1 MTRLAHTGR
10 TRISERVAKAID
22 RYFENVHPKIETFWS
37 GYVAG
42 EKGKSSMLFPADPGE
57 RNVIAST
64 IHSAW
69 MLGGWYSGV
78 GGILGF
84 GTLRTLWNVASDDK
98 HQALWQIMQD
108 SYVKTAYAVL
118 DFWRDTIS
126 YAVDHPKMVAAI
138 YLTGKV
144 IGKIAHERE
153 VRKILI
159 SQVAGLTSELE
170 KLRKDKAEILDAPDQ
185 LCAAADKGIAIGDLK
200 KMIIDRELLVRIT
213 KAGNNRPESERLSAI
228 REDFEHLR
236 IDCNVAGTRLDINI
250 NQMTLEEII
259 KNIDDSI
266 AACTRSI
273 DATTA
278 RINLSGY
285 AAFGM
290 RKFAIAMNI
299 VHMNDV
305 IEAVSNAYSA
315 PDMTKDHLIALLSSM
330 RYAGASWVIGKI
342 QKAAERAERAFSIP
356 RGVLALN
363 IFYAPQI
370 YEAIKNWVHSDNTF
384 FENLQNTASSLRFLI
399 AAIAV
404 KIGISVYNRY
414 KKADMTS

>member
-22 RYFENVHPKIETFWS
+22 RYFDKVHPKIETFWS

-42 EKGKSSMLFPADPGE
+42 GKVAGE
-57 RNVIAST
+57 RNVVSST
-64 IHSAW
+64 IHSGF
-69 MLGGWYSGV
+69 MLGFWYSGA
-78 GGILGF
+78 GGVLGF

-98 HQALWQIMQD
+98 HQALWQIMKY
-108 SYVKTAYAVL
+108 SYAETALTIL

-126 YAVDHPKMVAAI
+126 YAIDNPKIVAAI

-144 IGKIAHERE
+144 IGKIAYERE

-159 SQVAGLTSELE
+159 SQVTGLTSELE

-185 LCAAADKGIAIGDLK
+185 LCAAADKEIAIGDLK

-213 KAGNNRPESERLSAI
+213 KAGSNKPESEGLLRVK
-228 REDFEHLR
+228 EDFEHQR
-236 IDCNVAGTRLDINI
+236 IDCNGAGARLGIDVDK
-250 NQMTLEEII
+250 MALEEII

-266 AACTRSI
+266 TACTRSI
-273 DATTA
+273 EAANA

-290 RKFAIAMNI
+290 RKFAVAMNI
-299 VHMNDV
+299 VHMDDV

-315 PDMTKDHLIALLSSM
+315 PDMTKDHLVALLSSL
-330 RYAGASWVIGKI
+330 RYAGTSWVIGKI
-342 QKAAERAERAFSIP
+342 QKAADKAERAFSIP

-370 YEAIKNWVHSDNTF
+370 YEAIRNWVHSDNTF
-384 FENLQNTASSLRFLI
+384 FENLQNTASSLRFMI

-414 KKADMTS
+414 KRSDTSETS